1 MKSVTAKVML
11 VLVICATPTRA
22 QDDSL
27 GTRQTL
33 ADAGYRYDDPASLMR
48 ALEDENG
55 LVAVIATNYLAQ
67 QRATPDIIAA
77 LRAASGSPRE
87 SVAASAFGAL
97 QKLGATGWEG
107 SAIGLLQGT
116 RDHTIRLPLARVLA
130 QAGRSEGWFIV
141 RDALTPDDRSMG
153 LALWSVGPFHGLKL
167 ADGTPIDALSELRRL
182 QGELRQRA
190 VRGSLSNRDPRHR
203 GRSLESAPGALTACG
218 FTWLCDTN
226 LSHGGPA
233 DEGSV
238 VANVRTAA
246 PTAARITWRAH
257 MASTGR
263 FHGTRM
269 VHTGIRDV
277 DPMTGSPSIV
287 VARIRR
293 SSATA

>member
-130 QAGRSEGWFIV
+130 QAGSERGLVHRSGCADAGRPVHGSGVVERGSVPRSEVGRWH
-141 RDALTPDDRSMG
+141 PDRR
-153 LALWSVGPFHGLKL
+153 PF
-167 ADGTPIDALSELRRL
+167 
-182 QGELRQRA
+182 RA
-190 VRGSLSNRDPRHR
+190 Q
-203 GRSLESAPGALTACG
+203 
-218 FTWLCDTN
+218 
-226 LSHGGPA
+226 
-233 DEGSV
+233 
-238 VANVRTAA
+238 
-246 PTAARITWRAH
+246 TAARRTEAAGGPRKPVKSR
-257 MASTGR
+257 STSSRPIAGVGAGGADR
-263 FHGTRM
+263 VRVHLAVRHEPLTRRP
-269 VHTGIRDV
+269 G
-277 DPMTGSPSIV
+277 G
-287 VARIRR
+287 
-293 SSATA
+293 